1 MHSLASFI
9 MRGRWQAALAAALA
23 TVLSLLLPP
32 ILIVSAASVAFAT
45 LRWGSREGALV
56 VVIGGCAILVLT
68 FPLFAGGAIQ
78 LALIVV
84 LLFWLPSWLLAV
96 VLRATISLAL
106 TLAIA
111 AMLGALAVLIFYV
124 ALNDPVLWW
133 TETLNAQLKPMF
145 SSAGLI
151 KDETAFNDFIEFLA
165 LIMPGI
171 IAASFLTNI
180 LLGLLLGRW
189 WQALLYNPGGF
200 RKEFHTLRL
209 GRKMALT
216 TVIITGIALVIGLP
230 LFINLLWVLGAIYVI
245 QSFALVHGLVFKAGL
260 ARGWLI
266 GFYVL
271 MTFVPQLLS
280 FLCLLSVLDAW
291 VDFRSR
297 IKAAP
302 GRS

>member
-1 MHSLASFI
+1 MRSLASFI

-32 ILIVSAASVAFAT
+32 ILIFSAASVALAT

-56 VVIGGCAILVLT
+56 ILIGGCAILVLS
-68 FPLFAGGAIQ
+68 FPLFAGGSIQ
-78 LALIVV
+78 LALIVA
-84 LLFWLPSWLLAV
+84 LLFWLPSWLLAL
-96 VLRATISLAL
+96 VLRTTISLAL
-106 TLAIA
+106 TLGVA
-111 AMLGALAVLIFYV
+111 AAFGALAVLTFYV
-124 ALNDPVLWW
+124 VLNDPVSWW
-133 TETLNAQLKPMF
+133 TETLNTQLKPMF
-145 SSAGLI
+145 ASGGLI
-151 KDETAFNDFIEFLA
+151 KDETAFDDFIKFLA

-171 IAASFLTNI
+171 VAASFLTNI
-180 LLGLLLGRW
+180 LFGLLLGRW

-200 RKEFHTLRL
+200 RKEFHALRL

-216 TVIITGIALVIGLP
+216 TVVTTGLALVIGLP

-271 MTFVPQLLS
+271 ITFAPQLLS

-297 IKAAP
+297 IKPAP

>member
-1 MHSLASFI
+1 MRSLASFI
-9 MRGRWQAALAAALA
+9 MRGRWQAALVAALA

-32 ILIVSAASVAFAT
+32 ILIFGAASVALAT

-56 VVIGGCAILVLT
+56 ILISACAIFILT
-68 FPLFAGGAIQ
+68 LPLFGSGSIQ
-78 LALIVV
+78 LALIVA
-84 LLFWLPSWLLAV
+84 LLFWLPSWFLALA
-96 VLRATISLAL
+96 LRTTISLAL
-106 TLAIA
+106 TLAVA
-111 AMLGALAVLIFYV
+111 AAFGALAVLAFYAV
-124 ALNDPVLWW
+124 LYDPASWW

-145 SSAGLI
+145 DSAGLI
-151 KDETAFNDFIEFLA
+151 KDEAAFNDFVKFLA

-171 IAASFLTNI
+171 IAASFLANI
-180 LLGLLLGRW
+180 LLGLLLARW

-200 RKEFHTLRL
+200 RKEFHALRL
-209 GRKMALT
+209 GQRMALA
-216 TVIITGIALVIGLP
+216 TVIVSGLALIIGLP

-271 MTFVPQLLS
+271 MTFAPQLLS
-280 FLCLLSVLDAW
+280 FLCLLSVIDAW

-297 IKAAP
+297 IKPAP
-302 GRS
+302 GRN